1 MYNAV
6 ILNVQLSE
14 DQILNAPL
22 RSIFQLTL
30 KDKFQTLRVNLSNSL
45 TMDRSL
51 CSF

>member
-22 RSIFQLTL
+22 RSIFQLT
-30 KDKFQTLRVNLSNSL
+30 
-45 TMDRSL
+45 
-51 CSF
+51 C